1 MKFSPLLLTT
11 LLAQAVVGQT
21 PDKTKEKHPKIDTY
35 RCTKAKGCKKTTNYI
50 VADAELH
57 GISQADGQNCGDW
70 GEAADPKAC
79 PDEATCAKNCKLSG
93 MNEAAYKAKGISTSG
108 SALRLEML
116 RNGQSVSPRVYLLE
130 KNKKKYEMLKLT
142 GAEFSFDV
150 ETQKLPCGMNGA
162 LYLSEMPA
170 DGGLSTSRYS
180 KAGAYQGAGYC
191 DAQCYVTPFING
203 VGNIKGK
210 GVCCNEMDI
219 WEANSRATHIA
230 PHPCNVPGLYGCTGD
245 ECKKEGVCDKAGCG
259 WNHNRN
265 NVTDFYGRG
274 KDFKVDTTRKF
285 TVVSQ
290 FPADKNGKLK
300 EMHRHYIQDGKVI
313 KSAVVTL
320 PGPPKVTG
328 NIITDQYCKA
338 SHADDYLR
346 LGGTT
351 EMGDAMTRG
360 MVLAMSVWW
369 SEGDSMDWLD
379 GKDTGAGP
387 CTKEEG
393 LPKNI
398 VKVEPNPEVTFS
410 NIRIGEI
417 GSTHAVKMPRGY
429 GAHRL

>member
-203 VGNIKGK
+203 V
-210 GVCCNEMDI
+210 
-219 WEANSRATHIA
+219 
-230 PHPCNVPGLYGCTGD
+230 
-245 ECKKEGVCDKAGCG
+245 
-259 WNHNRN
+259 
-265 NVTDFYGRG
+265 
-274 KDFKVDTTRKF
+274 
-285 TVVSQ
+285 VSL
-290 FPADKNGKLK
+290 N
-300 EMHRHYIQDGKVI
+300 
-313 KSAVVTL
+313 
-320 PGPPKVTG
+320 
-328 NIITDQYCKA
+328 
-338 SHADDYLR
+338 
-346 LGGTT
+346 
-351 EMGDAMTRG
+351 
-360 MVLAMSVWW
+360 
-369 SEGDSMDWLD
+369 
-379 GKDTGAGP
+379 
-387 CTKEEG
+387 
-393 LPKNI
+393 
-398 VKVEPNPEVTFS
+398 
-410 NIRIGEI
+410 
-417 GSTHAVKMPRGY
+417 
-429 GAHRL
+429 